1 VPVVTVQ
8 GTLCALACTLEIKRM
23 TLESVGWNRYWA
35 ERFAGPSG
43 ELLPGRVV
51 AQHRGLYTLWAD
63 SGELKA
69 ETSGGLVY
77 RAGPGELPVAGDW
90 VAFRQSDVG
99 RGLIEAVLP
108 RKTSFSRKASG
119 RNVTEQII
127 AANVDLLLV
136 MCGLDGDYN
145 VRRLERYIVA
155 AQQSGVD
162 CLIVLNKADLCPQL
176 DTRLAEVRTIAFGIP
191 VVAISARTGEAV
203 DVLESYISPGQTAAL
218 VGSSGAGKSTI
229 VNRLLHVEMQRTLP
243 TRESDDR
250 GRHTTTHR
258 QLFLLP
264 SGGLLLDNP
273 GMRELQLW
281 GASGG
286 EIIGDSF
293 PDIDALSR
301 KCGFRDCNHEVEI
314 DCAVRDAL
322 NSGQLDRGRWA
333 NYLKLRRELRHVAI
347 QVDQNLR
354 RAEKDR
360 AKKACYRVKRN
371 QKNR

>member
-1 VPVVTVQ
+1 
-8 GTLCALACTLEIKRM
+8 M
-23 TLESVGWNRYWA
+23 TLKSAGWNRYWA
-35 ERFAGPSG
+35 QRFEDVGRG
-43 ELLPGRVV
+43 LLPGRVM
-51 AQHRGLYTLWAD
+51 AHHRGLYTLWAER
-63 SGELKA
+63 GEVRA
-69 ETSGGLVY
+69 EPSGGLLH
-77 RAGPGELPVAGDW
+77 RAGPGQLPVAGDW

-99 RGLIEAVLP
+99 RGMVEAVLP

-119 RNVTEQII
+119 AGIAEQVI
-127 AANVDLLLV
+127 AANIDLLLIV
-136 MCGLDGDYN
+136 CGLDGDYN
-145 VRRLERYIVA
+145 LRRLERYIVA
-155 AQQSGVD
+155 AQQSDVD

-176 DTRLAEVRTIAFGIP
+176 EVRLAEVRTIALGIP
-191 VVAISARTGEAV
+191 VVAVSAKTGASI
-203 DVLESYISPGQTAAL
+203 DVLEQYVASGQTAAL

-229 VNRLLHVEMQRTLP
+229 VNRLLRAEIQRTLP
-243 TRESDDR
+243 TRNSDDR

-281 GASGG
+281 GGSGD
-286 EIIGDSF
+286 EAIGDAF
-293 PDIDALSR
+293 PDIEALSR
-301 KCGFRDCNHEVEI
+301 RCAFRNCSHQVET

-322 NSGQLDRGRWA
+322 ESGELDQGKWV
-333 NYLKLRRELRHVAI
+333 NYLKLQRELRHAAI

-354 RAEKDR
+354 RAGKER